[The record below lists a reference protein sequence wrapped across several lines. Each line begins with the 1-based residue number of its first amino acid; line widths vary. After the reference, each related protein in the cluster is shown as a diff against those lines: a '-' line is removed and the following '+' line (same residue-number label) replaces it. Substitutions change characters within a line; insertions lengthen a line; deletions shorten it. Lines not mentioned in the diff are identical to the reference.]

1 MHSSTVNMLARLAI
15 VAAFCALLA
24 APAAAIDEVDGKLLL
39 QLPFAL
45 PARLCAVGIML
56 AREQG

>member
-1 MHSSTVNMLARLAI
+1 MLARLAI